1 MKTRKQ
7 PSRLPTDERRAVTVQ
22 AVIDLAARTNPA
34 EITTGAIADCMQ
46 ITQGALFRHFP
57 TKDAIWE
64 GVMAWVAGHL
74 LGRLDAAAAA
84 AGSPTDA
91 LEAIF
96 RAHVDFAVRLPGVPR
111 ILFSELQRPGA
122 TPAKHT
128 AQKIMAQYAERLT
141 VLIDAGKAVG
151 ELAAEI
157 NNQDA
162 VALFIGSIQGLIIQA
177 LLAGN
182 VKQMRTQADG
192 VFALYLRGIRKTA

>member
-7 PSRLPTDERRAVTVQ
+7 PSRLPTDERQAVTVQ
-22 AVIDLAARTNPA
+22 AVIELAAHTNPA

-64 GVMAWVAGHL
+64 GVMDWVAGHL

-84 AGSPTDA
+84 AASPSDA
-91 LEAIF
+91 LEAVF
-96 RAHVDFAVRLPGVPR
+96 MAHVDFAVRLPGVPR

-122 TPAKHT
+122 TPAKRM

-141 VLIDAGKAVG
+141 VLIEAGKTAG
-151 ELAAEI
+151 ELATDI
-157 NNQDA
+157 DTKSA

-182 VKQMRTQADG
+182 VKQMRTQANG
-192 VFALYLRGIRKTA
+192 VFGLYLRGIRKTA

>member
-7 PSRLPTDERRAVTVQ
+7 PSRLPTDERQAVTVQ
-22 AVIDLAARTNPA
+22 AVIELAARTNPA

-64 GVMAWVAGHL
+64 GVMDWVAGHL
-74 LGRLDAAAAA
+74 LGKVDAAAAA
-84 AGSPTDA
+84 AESPTAA
-91 LEAIF
+91 LEAVF
-96 RAHVDFAVRLPGVPR
+96 QAHVDFAVRLPGVPR
-111 ILFSELQRPGA
+111 ILFSELQRPGE
-122 TPAKHT
+122 TPAKHV
-128 AQKIMAQYAERLT
+128 AQTIMAHYAERLT
-141 VLIDAGKAVG
+141 VLIEAGKAAG
-151 ELAAEI
+151 ELATEI
-157 NNQDA
+157 DNQAA

-192 VFALYLRGIRKTA
+192 VFALYLRGIRKTT

>member
-7 PSRLPTDERRAVTVQ
+7 PSRLPTIERQAVTVQ
-22 AVIDLAARTNPA
+22 VVIDLAAHTNPA
-34 EITTGAIADCMQ
+34 EITTSAIADCMQ
-46 ITQGALFRHFP
+46 VTQGALFRHFP

-64 GVMAWVAGHL
+64 GVMVWVAGHL

-84 AGSPTDA
+84 AGSPSDA
-91 LEAIF
+91 LKAVF
-96 RAHVDFAVRLPGVPR
+96 RAHVDFAARLPGVPR

-122 TPAKHT
+122 TPAKRV

-141 VLIDAGKAVG
+141 VLIETGKAAG
-151 ELAAEI
+151 ELASDIDTKA
-157 NNQDA
+157 A

-177 LLAGN
+177 LLTGN